1 MSRVLLINESTLKQE
16 TILNDNVGSE
26 FIRPAI
32 EASQDMYLQQLIGTE
47 LIDKLYQ
54 LVIDDTIQDEDNSHY
69 KVLID
74 DYITN
79 YLKYK
84 VLAEITLPL
93 AYKYRSAGV
102 VQSTGEHYQQSTLR
116 DATMIQSH
124 YEMRATF
131 YGERL
136 TKYLNA
142 NSSDFP
148 EYKSTRTSA
157 DMIADPDAYQ
167 TNILL

>member
-1 MSRVLLINESTLKQE
+1 MSKVLLISENILKSE
-16 TILNDNVGSE
+16 TILNDNVGAE

-32 EASQDMYLQQLIGTE
+32 EASQDMYLQQLIGSQ

-54 LVIDDTIQDEDNSHY
+54 LVIDDTIQDEKNGHY
-69 KVLID
+69 KTLID

-84 VLAEITLPL
+84 VLTEITLPL
-93 AYKYRSAGV
+93 AYKYRSSGV
-102 VQSTGEHYQQSTLR
+102 VQMMGDHYQQSTLR
-116 DATMIQSH
+116 DATLVQNH
-124 YEMRATF
+124 YEQRATF

-136 TKYLNA
+136 TRYLSA
-142 NSSDFP
+142 NSNLFP
-148 EYKSTRTSA
+148 EYMSTRDNA
-157 DMIADPDAYQ
+157 DMMSDPDAYQ

>member
-1 MSRVLLINESTLKQE
+1 MKALLINENILKSE

-32 EASQDMYLQQLIGTE
+32 EASQDMYLQLLIGTE
-47 LIDKLYQ
+47 LIEKLYD
-54 LVIDDTIQDEDNSHY
+54 LIVTNNIAEAKYADY
-69 KVLID
+69 KILID

-84 VLAEITLPL
+84 VLAEITIPL

-102 VQSTGEHYQQSTLR
+102 IQSSGDHYQQSTLR
-116 DATMIQSH
+116 DATMVQNH
-124 YEMRATF
+124 YEQRATF
-131 YGERL
+131 YAERL

-142 NSSDFP
+142 NSDKYP
-148 EYKSTRTSA
+148 EYMSTRDSA
-157 DMIADPDAYQ
+157 DMKANPDAYQ

>member
-1 MSRVLLINESTLKQE
+1 MSRVLLINETVLKSE
-16 TILNDNVGSE
+16 TIINDNVGSE

-32 EASQDMYLQQLIGTE
+32 EVSQDMYLQQLIGTE

-54 LVIDDTIQDEDNSHY
+54 LVIDGTIQDEKNSNY
-69 KVLID
+69 KMLID

-84 VLAEITLPL
+84 VLTEITLPL
-93 AYKYRSAGV
+93 AYKYRNAGL
-102 VQSTGEHYQQSTLR
+102 VQSTGDHYQQSTLR

-124 YEMRATF
+124 YEQRATF

-142 NSSDFP
+142 NNGDFP
-148 EYKSTRTSA
+148 EYRSRRDSA
-157 DMIADPDAYQ
+157 DMMADPDAYN
-167 TNILL
+167 TNWVL

>member
-1 MSRVLLINESTLKQE
+1 MSRVLLINESVLKQE
-16 TILNDNVGSE
+16 TILNDNVGVE

-54 LVIDDTIQDEDNSHY
+54 LVIDGTIQNEDNEHY
-69 KVLID
+69 KMLID

-102 VQSTGEHYQQSTLR
+102 VQTNGDHYQQSTLR

-124 YEMRATF
+124 YEQRATF

-142 NSSDFP
+142 NSGDFP
-148 EYKSTRTSA
+148 EYMSTRTSA
-157 DMIADPDAYQ
+157 DMMSDPDAYQ